1 MGAVRIHRSDWKHV
15 SGYIDRYADE
25 WMDEAFANPMTIAE
39 VSRQMALTEGEIRK
53 FAAGRVTGRHAAF
66 ASSIVGELR
75 DDELK
80 GDRTVGFIYSTY
92 RHALFIE
99 FGNERRPGAHA
110 FRSAV
115 LSRGV
120 AP

>member
-1 MGAVRIHRSDWKHV
+1 MGAVKIHRSNWKHV
-15 SGYIDRYADE
+15 SGQIDRYADE
-25 WMDEAFANPMTIAE
+25 WMDEAFSDPRTIMMIQY
-39 VSRQMALTEGEIRK
+39 QMSLTEVEIRK

-75 DDELK
+75 EDDLK
-80 GDRTVGFIYSTY
+80 HDRTIGFIYSTY
-92 RHALFIE
+92 SDALFIE

-115 LSRGV
+115 LARGV